1 MRKIFVCLLCLST
14 SPALAQEATPGDATG
29 TLTTGIAISTSYS
42 ISGPMLAK
50 TPKDNVEEEQGY
62 RKSLYQQSAKECADL
77 LDTIAKSCTITNIS
91 VSTQITR
98 QAGMADQIYASG
110 SVTLQVELK
119 D

>member
-1 MRKIFVCLLCLST
+1 MHKTMIALFCLAAT
-14 SPALAQEATPGDATG
+14 SAAAQDAAPADAQGALTG
-29 TLTTGIAISTSYS
+29 GISISTSYS

-50 TPKDNVEEEQGY
+50 TPQDSAKEEQGY

-77 LDTIAKSCTITNIS
+77 LDTIAKTCAVTNIS

-98 QAGMADQIYASG
+98 QAGVADQIYASG